1 MIITNAGA
9 KPQDLL
15 PGAKSKK
22 SKLFSFLADF
32 LESILMFSTGTPLH
46 LVILTDWQSLEE
58 INMVK
63 SGKDNMRYSSVRK
76 YRRVLVGTWHTLSYT
91 TTHQARGRH

>member
-58 INMVK
+58 INKVK
-63 SGKDNMRYSSVRK
+63 SGKEDIAK
-76 YRRVLVGTWHTLSYT
+76 LSPNSIKAG
-91 TTHQARGRH
+91 QE